1 MSWIFKGLNK
11 VLSFFSLRLIS
22 FNDDYLKK
30 SRLFSE
36 LFQINS
42 KIIENS
48 LGCIIFS
55 KDRALQLDGLL
66 RSFFINKI
74 GECKIIVIYSSSC
87 ENHQRAYLEVIDR
100 HNKEVVFFEE
110 SNGFK
115 STLLKVLN
123 FIDTAKIFFLVD
135 DIIFVEPVDFN
146 YLSGLDTSKYIFSLR
161 MGDHLNYSYVVDKNQ
176 PLPNF
181 INKNDEY
188 LYWDWSRSEL
198 DWAYPFSVDGHIF
211 GLEEIKLLTKS
222 LDFKAPNSF
231 EGALQ
236 KEKVLFSKRLSMSYR
251 KARIFNNPCN
261 KVQKEAKNLHGNF
274 HQDDLLKR
282 WQNGDELDIDS
293 LQGYLNKS
301 VHEEVYLNFNKRS

>member
-1 MSWIFKGLNK
+1 MSWIFKGLSK

-30 SRLFSE
+30 SRLYSE

-42 KIIENS
+42 KVIENS

-66 RSFFINKI
+66 RSFYINKI
-74 GECKIIVIYSSSC
+74 GECKIIVIFSSSC

-135 DIIFVEPVDFN
+135 
-146 YLSGLDTSKYIFSLR
+146 
-161 MGDHLNYSYVVDKNQ
+161 
-176 PLPNF
+176 
-181 INKNDEY
+181 
-188 LYWDWSRSEL
+188 
-198 DWAYPFSVDGHIF
+198 
-211 GLEEIKLLTKS
+211 
-222 LDFKAPNSF
+222 
-231 EGALQ
+231 
-236 KEKVLFSKRLSMSYR
+236 
-251 KARIFNNPCN
+251 
-261 KVQKEAKNLHGNF
+261 
-274 HQDDLLKR
+274 
-282 WQNGDELDIDS
+282 
-293 LQGYLNKS
+293 
-301 VHEEVYLNFNKRS
+301 